1 MHVTLNGV
9 WTEVPDGLT
18 VAGLVAHQSGPDQRI
33 AVAVGHE
40 VVPRSAW
47 AQTPLGENDVVEL
60 LTAVAGG

>member
-18 VAGLVAHQSGPDQRI
+18 VAGLVAQRSIPDQRI
-33 AVAVGHE
+33 AVAVHNE
-40 VVPRSAW
+40 VIPCSAW
-47 AQTPLGENDVVEL
+47 AHTPLGEDDVVEL